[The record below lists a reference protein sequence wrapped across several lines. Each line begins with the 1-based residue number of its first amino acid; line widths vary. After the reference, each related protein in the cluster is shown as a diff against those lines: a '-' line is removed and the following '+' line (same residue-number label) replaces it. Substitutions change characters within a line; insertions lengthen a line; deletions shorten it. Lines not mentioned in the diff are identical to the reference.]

1 MENSPLSSSPA
12 QRILRRSLLVLAL
25 QAIALPPGLIA
36 MVPQAQAQT
45 PAAAQTPSPAVPAP
59 LPADRVPEPVA
70 RPVPPRPQP
79 SRLQPPRLM
88 PQMVAAEA
96 RLPIQVVRV
105 RVDAE
110 IVGMAARTRIE
121 MEFRNPNDQILEG
134 ELQFPLRPGQTVTGF
149 ALDIDGELRPAV
161 PVEKARGRQVFDE
174 VIRARVDPAL
184 LQVTEGNN
192 YSLRVY
198 PLPAN
203 GTRRVVLEIGESL
216 ARTNEGGQARL
227 DYQLPLQFGQ
237 PIGRL
242 EADLRFPGT
251 EVRSITASLG
261 AERLTASPGADS
273 TARLVFERIAA
284 VDPQLRVLLPAGSNR
299 AQVSTASFAGDT
311 FLYAEVPFAAAS
323 RARPAPAEVAI
334 VWDASGSG
342 ANRDHGRELAVLDGY
357 FRALGSVV
365 VHLVQ
370 VRDIALPAERF
381 EVRGGDWR
389 ALRSALEKMVYD
401 GATNLGAIVIP
412 ESARLALLFSDGL
425 GNYGADPLPAA
436 RVPMYALTAS
446 TATNPVALRHA
457 AESSGA
463 ALIDLQRTAP
473 ADAVRELR
481 TQRSRAIAA
490 RADGATD
497 LVQASVYPEDGR
509 IVVAGRMLAP
519 AATIELEVFAPDGSR
534 TVRRIEVSG
543 GGARAAGG
551 WNTTAITTATATAT
565 AGSSSLAAQRWAALR
580 LAALQADAERNR
592 GEIRRLGMRFSMPT
606 PETSL
611 IVLDAVADYARYDI
625 EPPPA
630 LRAAY
635 ERLVSRRRDADLL
648 ARSQQLDRIAARF
661 AEKQAW
667 WDRVFPKDEPPKPVP
682 KAVPTPAGAAVG
694 SVAESARRPAMPS
707 PPPSASPPRAT
718 ATVPP
723 SAPATSSTADAA
735 AGNATGTPQAS
746 IRLARWVPD
755 APYARR
761 LRAAP
766 DNELYATY
774 LDERPSNLAST
785 AFFLDVADLLFERG
799 QPALANRVLSNLAE
813 MNLENRHILRILGY
827 RLLQVKQVD
836 LALPVLRKVLLLSP
850 DEPQSYRDLGLA
862 LAQAGQAQQAID
874 QLWQVVERPWNNR
887 FPDIELVALAEINAI
902 VARSAAAG
910 GAPLDTRA
918 IDPRLLR
925 NLPLD
930 LRVVLSWDADNTDID
945 LWVIDPNGERAFYG
959 RRLTYQGGRMS
970 NDFTGGYGPEEF
982 SLRTAKPG
990 TYTVKAQFYGHNQQ
1004 IVAPATT
1011 LMMRFSTG
1019 FGTPAQKDE
1028 DVVLRLSGSGQEVSV
1043 GTFTVGVPDAR

>member
-1 MENSPLSSSPA
+1 MENLRTLPSLA
-12 QRILRRSLLVLAL
+12 RRALRRFLLLVLAL
-25 QAIALPPGLIA
+25 QAGALLAGLPA
-36 MVPQAQAQT
+36 QVPVARAQAAGT
-45 PAAAQTPSPAVPAP
+45 TEPS
-59 LPADRVPEPVA
+59 A
-70 RPVPPRPQP
+70 RPVPPF
-79 SRLQPPRLM
+79 LQPLLPARPR
-88 PQMVAAEA
+88 MVVAEA

-121 MEFRNPNDQILEG
+121 MEFRNPNERVLEG
-134 ELQFPLRPGQTVTGF
+134 ELQFPLRPGQAVTGF

-161 PVEKARGRQVFDE
+161 PVEKARGRQVFDD

-184 LQVTEGNN
+184 LEVTEGNN
-192 YSLRVY
+192 YRLRVY

-216 ARTNEGGQARL
+216 ARTTERGQVRL

-251 EVRSITASLG
+251 EARMVSASLG
-261 AERLTASPGADS
+261 AERLMASAGPDGS
-273 TARLVFERIAA
+273 ARLVVERSAA
-284 VDPQLRVLLPAGSNR
+284 VDPQLRVQVPAAGNR

-311 FLYAEVPFAAAS
+311 FLYAEIPLAAAS
-323 RARPAPAEVAI
+323 RARAAPAEIAI

-357 FRALGSVV
+357 FRALGSVTV
-365 VHLVQ
+365 QLIQ
-370 VRDIALPAERF
+370 VRDVALPAERF
-381 EVRGGDWR
+381 EVSGGDWR

-401 GATNLGAIVIP
+401 GATNLGAIAIP
-412 ESARLALLFSDGL
+412 ASARLALLFSDGL
-425 GNYGADPLPAA
+425 GNYGPDPMPAA
-436 RVPMYALTAS
+436 QVPMYVLTAS
-446 TATNPVALRHA
+446 TAADPVALRHR
-457 AESSGA
+457 AEQSGG
-463 ALIDLQRTAP
+463 ALIDLQRTAT

-519 AATIELEVFAPDGSR
+519 AATIELEIVAPDGAR
-534 TVRRIEVSG
+534 TTRRIEVSG
-543 GGARAAGG
+543 SAARPAGAGG
-551 WNTTAITTATATAT
+551 PS
-565 AGSSSLAAQRWAALR
+565 GSLAAQRWAALR

-592 GEIRRLGMRFSMPT
+592 SEIRRLGMRFSMPT

-611 IVLDAVADYARYDI
+611 IVLDAVADYARYGI

-635 ERLVSRRRDADLL
+635 ERLVARQRDADLL
-648 ARSQQLDRIAARF
+648 ARSRQLDRIAARF
-661 AEKQAW
+661 AEKQSW
-667 WDRVFPKDEPPKPVP
+667 WERVFPKDEPPKPVP
-682 KAVPTPAGAAVG
+682 KAVPAPAGAAVG
-694 SVAESARRPAMPS
+694 SAADSARRSEQRPA
-707 PPPSASPPRAT
+707 PPAPPAPTSAARANAVPAPVAMASSAAE
-718 ATVPP
+718 AT
-723 SAPATSSTADAA
+723 T
-735 AGNATGTPQAS
+735 GNATAAPQTS

-755 APYARR
+755 APYVKR

-766 DNELYATY
+766 DSALYEIY
-774 LDERPSNLAST
+774 LDERPSYLAST
-785 AFFLDVADLLFERG
+785 AFFLDVADILFERG

-827 RLLQVKQVD
+827 RLLQARQVA

-862 LAQAGQAQQAID
+862 LAQAGQAQQAVD
-874 QLWQVVERPWNNR
+874 HLWQVVERPWNNR
-887 FPDIELVALAEINAI
+887 VPDIELIALAELNAI
-902 VARSAAAG
+902 IARTVAAG
-910 GAPLDTRA
+910 GPALDTRA

-1011 LMMRFSTG
+1011 LMMRLSTG
-1019 FGTPAQKDE
+1019 FGTATQKDE
-1028 DVVLRLSGSGQEVSV
+1028 DIVLRLSGSGQEVSV
-1043 GTFTVGVPDAR
+1043 GTFTVGSPDTR